1 MSTTELR
8 PTPLRRQILNDI
20 AHGRI
25 ITARRG
31 RLEQTHEGQPGPL
44 SKTAEAAVKELR
56 REGMV
61 LVPAK
66 PGQALALTLEGKMA
80 WARWSR

>member
-1 MSTTELR
+1 MSTQLR

-25 ITARRG
+25 IAARRG

-44 SKTAEAAVKELR
+44 SKTAECAVKELAR
-56 REGMV
+56 DGMV
-61 LVPAK
+61 TVPREAGR
-66 PGQALALTLEGKMA
+66 PLALTLDGKLT
-80 WARWSR
+80 WARWLR